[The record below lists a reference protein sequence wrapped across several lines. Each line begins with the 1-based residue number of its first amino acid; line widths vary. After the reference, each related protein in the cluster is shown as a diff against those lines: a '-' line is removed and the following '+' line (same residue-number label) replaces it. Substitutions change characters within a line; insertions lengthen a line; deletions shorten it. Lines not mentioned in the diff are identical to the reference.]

1 MNYHEH
7 LVSSLGNL
15 KIRLQKGRKIWNFAK
30 LPVMQLKKA
39 IPYSTIAGGKTIAKN
54 KYINN
59 NNNNNKNK
67 LNDAKAKAKDVWT
80 CTLQH

>member
-1 MNYHEH
+1 
-7 LVSSLGNL
+7 
-15 KIRLQKGRKIWNFAK
+15 
-30 LPVMQLKKA
+30 MQLKKA

-67 LNDAKAKAKDVWT
+67 TKWQNL
-80 CTLQH
+80 